1 MIYGVKIYR
10 TDEMGEVSIVID
22 NKGKTKIKKFIKWIK
37 KWYES
42 DFNIVDIRVFFV
54 VIKREKN

>member
-22 NKGKTKIKKFIKWIK
+22 NKGKTKIKKFIK
-37 KWYES
+37 
-42 DFNIVDIRVFFV
+42 
-54 VIKREKN
+54 